1 LENFNKKIQN
11 IDMKQILII
20 CTVLF
25 LTACSSNKGEKGSL
39 AEKKSTLEA
48 LMKDRD
54 ALSTK
59 IVALE
64 SEIEQLDSSSSNEK
78 MKLVEVA
85 TLTNQDFSHYIELQ
99 GKITTEN
106 IYYVTPR
113 GMGGQVKSMF
123 VKQGDRVKKG
133 QLLMKLEDGIIQQN
147 IKQVES
153 QLAFAKNIFSRQENL
168 WRDGIG
174 TEVQFLSAKNN
185 VESLEKQ
192 LSLVKEQLST
202 TNVLA
207 EAPGVIDAVSIK
219 VGETFMGSPLA
230 GITIVDPSLLK
241 ATVDV
246 PENYITK
253 FKKGMKTIISIP
265 DINKSINSQI
275 SLISETINI
284 TSRSFVAE
292 SKLTGVKDI
301 KPNQIAIVKVLD
313 HESKN
318 AIVIPV
324 ETVQTD
330 EKGKYVFIF
339 SNENGKNIARK
350 KSIEIG
356 EFYDELIEVK
366 SGLSTGDKIITKGFQ
381 GLYEGQS
388 LTTATAK

>member
-1 LENFNKKIQN
+1 
-11 IDMKQILII
+11 
-20 CTVLF
+20 
-25 LTACSSNKGEKGSL
+25 
-39 AEKKSTLEA
+39 
-48 LMKDRD
+48 
-54 ALSTK
+54 
-59 IVALE
+59 
-64 SEIEQLDSSSSNEK
+64 
-78 MKLVEVA
+78 
-85 TLTNQDFSHYIELQ
+85 
-99 GKITTEN
+99 
-106 IYYVTPR
+106 
-113 GMGGQVKSMF
+113 
-123 VKQGDRVKKG
+123 
-133 QLLMKLEDGIIQQN
+133 MKLEDGIIQQN

-153 QLAFAKNIFSRQENL
+153 QLSFAKNIFSRQENL
-168 WRDGIG
+168 WKDGIG
-174 TEVQFLSAKNN
+174 TEIQFLSAKNN

-202 TNVLA
+202 TNVVA
-207 EAPGVIDAVSIK
+207 EAPGVIDVVSIK

-230 GITIVDPSLLK
+230 GITIVDPSVLK

-265 DINKSINSQI
+265 DINKSINSEI

-284 TSRSFVAE
+284 TSRSFIAE
-292 SKLTGVKDI
+292 CKLIGVKDI

-339 SNENGKNIARK
+339 STENGKNIARK

-381 GLYEGQS
+381 GLYEGQN